1 MVCDDFS
8 WFVFGF
14 SPVKHHRHFF
24 LLVPDIL
31 DPYNGQNCC
40 RIFDGIWTELLPFF
54 DDLSVGSSSM

>member
-24 LLVPDIL
+24 SLGSGHFGPI
-31 DPYNGQNCC
+31 Q
-40 RIFDGIWTELLPFF
+40 WTELLPDF
-54 DDLSVGSSSM
+54 